1 MSETAE
7 SNAGMRRCACI
18 PDGGGPRCAE
28 PAAHSGWHRVG
39 PLSWSPTPEPRTVP
53 EWMVDDLRAVLGRLT
68 GLDMK
73 GSPTDA
79 EYRLHAAL
87 MPRKVDDE

>member
-53 EWMVDDLRAVLGRLT
+53 EWMVEAARLAPA
-68 GLDMK
+68 LD
-73 GSPTDA
+73 TTA
-79 EYRLHAAL
+79 
-87 MPRKVDDE
+87 PRSVQVVTPEDKE